1 MIASEGKRPTLG
13 VVAISKNE
21 EVDLSYFLN
30 HLLPWVDEIVI
41 VDDAS
46 TDRTVEIAR
55 AAGPKVRVIEH
66 PMDKERG
73 FAGQRNVGIEAS
85 TSDWLLHMDI
95 DERVTPE
102 LAEEILRAILDQTKN
117 AYRYR
122 RLNFFLHRPM
132 HSGGWQYWN
141 NPQLARRGKHYFR
154 NIVHEEC
161 VVEGQPMSIG
171 QLKGYMIHLNDTNYE
186 ERLRKNIQYMQLK
199 TEKIVSQGIKVRW
212 HHLLLHPLL
221 RAMKSYFVRGGFR
234 EGTRGLIF
242 ALYTFVG
249 TFNWWACAWD
259 RQNAIPRQQ
268 IEEEIASR
276 WQVYAKLRNLNWRE
290 I

>member
-1 MIASEGKRPTLG
+1 MAGEKRPTLG

-21 EVDLSYFLN
+21 EVDMPYFLN

-66 PMDKERG
+66 PMDRELG

-85 TSDWLLHMDI
+85 TADWLLHMDI

-102 LAEEILRAILDQTKN
+102 LAEEILQAIRDPTKN

-122 RLNFFLHRPM
+122 RLNFFLGRPM
-132 HSGGWQYWN
+132 RRGGWQYWN

-154 NIVHEEC
+154 NRVHEEC
-161 VVEGQPMSIG
+161 VVEGPPNSIG
-171 QLKGYMIHLNDTNYE
+171 QLKGYMIHLNDINYE
-186 ERLRKNIQYMQLK
+186 ERLRKNIQYMQL
-199 TEKIVSQGIKVRW
+199 EADKIISRGIKVRW
-212 HHLLLHPLL
+212 WHLLLHPLF
-221 RAMKSYFVRGGFR
+221 RALKSYFIQGGFR
-234 EGTRGLIF
+234 EGNRGLIL
-242 ALYTFVG
+242 AIYTFAG

-259 RQNAIPRQQ
+259 KQNAIPRQQ
-268 IEEEIASR
+268 IERDLASR
-276 WQVYAKLRNLNWRE
+276 WQAYANSKRP
-290 I
+290 